1 MNQPKEIKPLESL
14 NNEPLLPDLVNFT
27 ARAAEMQNSYLVEF
41 STNPGKKAS
50 FERAE
55 GKIIFTTES
64 EREKFEGIANLT
76 KVQLKEK
83 IFQIIQ
89 QLPED
94 QSKFMEDRFK
104 RTINGKNKQEYIDF
118 YSELNEMG

>member
-76 KVQLKEK
+76 KAQLKEK

-94 QSKFMEDRFK
+94 QSRFMEDRFK

-118 YSELNEMG
+118 YSELNEME

>member
-1 MNQPKEIKPLESL
+1 MNQPKETKPLESL

-76 KVQLKEK
+76 KAQLKEK

-118 YSELNEMG
+118 YSELNEME

>member
-76 KVQLKEK
+76 KAQLKER

-104 RTINGKNKQEYIDF
+104 KTINGKNKQEYIDF
-118 YSELNEMG
+118 YSELNEME

>member
-41 STNPGKKAS
+41 STNPGKEAS

-64 EREKFEGIANLT
+64 EREKFEGIANLM
-76 KVQLKEK
+76 KAQLKEK

-118 YSELNEMG
+118 YSELNEME

>member
-1 MNQPKEIKPLESL
+1 
-14 NNEPLLPDLVNFT
+14 
-27 ARAAEMQNSYLVEF
+27 MQSSYLVEF
-41 STNPGKKAS
+41 STNPGKEAS

-76 KVQLKEK
+76 KAQLKEK

-118 YSELNEMG
+118 YRELNEME

>member
-27 ARAAEMQNSYLVEF
+27 ARAAEMQNSDLVEF

-64 EREKFEGIANLT
+64 EREKFEGIANST
-76 KVQLKEK
+76 KAQLKER

-104 RTINGKNKQEYIDF
+104 KTINGKNKQEYIDF
-118 YSELNEMG
+118 YSELNEME

>member
-50 FERAE
+50 FVRAE

-76 KVQLKEK
+76 KAQLKEK

-104 RTINGKNKQEYIDF
+104 RTINGRNKQEYIDF
-118 YSELNEMG
+118 YSELNEME

>member
-1 MNQPKEIKPLESL
+1 MNQPKEVKPLESL

-50 FERAE
+50 FKRAE

-76 KVQLKEK
+76 KAQLKEK

-118 YSELNEMG
+118 YSKLNEME